1 MPVLFIDFETTGL
14 NVFHDD
20 IIDYSI
26 REKDTGYSVSS
37 LVKLEKKQKV
47 SDFITGLTGIN
58 DEMLTDAQTPKE
70 AIKSMV
76 DFIDAHSSR
85 RDKVTLVAHN
95 GDSFDFILLK
105 RMMND
110 YNVHPKFKMQYFDT
124 LRFTQ
129 KLTTRFYRYNQPNL
143 CKIFKVNNEAEHRAS
158 GDTKSLEEIYKHLAK
173 MYSTKKSTIDDHINY
188 TYNGIQ

>member
-47 SDFITGLTGIN
+47 SNFITGLTGIT
-58 DEMLTDAQTPKE
+58 DEMLKDAQNPKE

-105 RMMND
+105 
-110 YNVHPKFKMQYFDT
+110 
-124 LRFTQ
+124 
-129 KLTTRFYRYNQPNL
+129 
-143 CKIFKVNNEAEHRAS
+143 I
-158 GDTKSLEEIYKHLAK
+158 
-173 MYSTKKSTIDDHINY
+173 
-188 TYNGIQ
+188 